1 MSVTRIDSMVENLYE
16 ETLLKLKKASNTIKK
31 RNKEIKLLKETIEYR
46 NIAIDDLRE
55 QIRDMKYERY

>member
-1 MSVTRIDSMVENLYE
+1 MLVTRIDSMEENLDE
-16 ETLLKLKKASNTIKK
+16 ETLLKIKKARNTIKK

-55 QIRDMKYERY
+55 QIRDMKYAGY

>member
-1 MSVTRIDSMVENLYE
+1 MCDIDK
-16 ETLLKLKKASNTIKK
+16 ETLLKLKKARNTIKK

-55 QIRDMKYERY
+55 QIRDMGYVE